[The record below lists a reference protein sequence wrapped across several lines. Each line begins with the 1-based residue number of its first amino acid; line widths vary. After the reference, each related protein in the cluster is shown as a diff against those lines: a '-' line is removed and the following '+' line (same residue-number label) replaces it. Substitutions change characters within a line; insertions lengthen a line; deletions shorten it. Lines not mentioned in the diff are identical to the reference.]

1 MFSFCL
7 SWFWFTYKYND
18 FFIIKSI
25 GDKIFRPN
33 RYISCTSR
41 VVPEICRIGVE
52 LSKKNGMGNLKTEF
66 AGLELRNPIIVSSSN
81 LTDTAEGCRRFEDAG
96 AAAVVLKSLFEES
109 IMRRTEHLTDE
120 TAHAESADYLQ
131 GYLRAQM
138 LREYLDLVNDA
149 KRLCSIPV
157 IASICCRSTGEW
169 TEFASHIERAGA
181 DALELNVMGLCT
193 AKDYADGE
201 FERRHTEILAAVR
214 RVVGIPIIMK
224 LGANISN
231 PVNLIERLH
240 GYGAAAV
247 VLFNRPYQT
256 DIDIERVEYASG
268 RVLSHPSELANS
280 LRWTG
285 IASSAVK
292 NISFGVSGGVHN
304 GAAIVKSLL
313 AGASA
318 VEVCTALYTD
328 GAEWIA
334 EALEVV
340 SEWQSRHGFATV
352 EEFRGRLDARDPEH
366 ADILERTQ
374 FLKYFEAFRM

>member
-1 MFSFCL
+1 M
-7 SWFWFTYKYND
+7 
-18 FFIIKSI
+18 
-25 GDKIFRPN
+25 
-33 RYISCTSR
+33 
-41 VVPEICRIGVE
+41 PEICRIGVE

-268 RVLSHPSELANS
+268 RVRSHPSELANS

>member
-1 MFSFCL
+1 
-7 SWFWFTYKYND
+7 
-18 FFIIKSI
+18 
-25 GDKIFRPN
+25 
-33 RYISCTSR
+33 
-41 VVPEICRIGVE
+41 
-52 LSKKNGMGNLKTEF
+52 
-66 AGLELRNPIIVSSSN
+66 
-81 LTDTAEGCRRFEDAG
+81 
-96 AAAVVLKSLFEES
+96 
-109 IMRRTEHLTDE
+109 MRRTEHLTDE